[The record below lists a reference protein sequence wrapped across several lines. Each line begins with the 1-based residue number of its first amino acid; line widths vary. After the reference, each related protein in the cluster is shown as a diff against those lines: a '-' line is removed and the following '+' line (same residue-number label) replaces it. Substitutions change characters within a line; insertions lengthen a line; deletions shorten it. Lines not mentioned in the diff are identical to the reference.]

1 MNMKKDIYDDASLIK
16 KSLLKDLSEEDRMKL
31 EQLLEDRQL
40 GEVYDQLSDPTYLKK
55 QFMEYEN
62 YSGKKGYMVFRER
75 RGRARRVNT
84 IRWVAAVAAVW
95 VIVLGSMLWLT
106 LGESGKRKYRPWPRK
121 LFRQGRRRP
130 G

>member
-40 GEVYDQLSDPTYLKK
+40 REVYDQLSDPTYLKK

-62 YSGKKGYMVFRER
+62 YSGKATWFLENEGDATD
-75 RGRARRVNT
+75 G
-84 IRWVAAVAAVW
+84 
-95 VIVLGSMLWLT
+95 
-106 LGESGKRKYRPWPRK
+106 
-121 LFRQGRRRP
+121 
-130 G
+130 

>member
-1 MNMKKDIYDDASLIK
+1 
-16 KSLLKDLSEEDRMKL
+16 
-31 EQLLEDRQL
+31 
-40 GEVYDQLSDPTYLKK
+40 
-55 QFMEYEN
+55 MEYEN

-75 RGRARRVNT
+75 RGCDRRVNT

-106 LGESGKRKYRPWPRK
+106 LGESGEKEVRPWPRK

>member
-40 GEVYDQLSDPTYLKK
+40 REVYDQLSDPTYLKK

-75 RGRARRVNT
+75 RGCDRRVNT
-84 IRWVAAVAAVW
+84 IR
-95 VIVLGSMLWLT
+95 
-106 LGESGKRKYRPWPRK
+106 
-121 LFRQGRRRP
+121 
-130 G
+130 